1 MNKKIDIQAMM
12 TLQNGCKLICIVD
25 NDSNR
30 ELKYGSVYIF
40 EGYDDSI
47 VPKNRQNAVMTWY
60 PDRPQWTPE
69 RYEIIRYE
77 FMRVKLEGIEVPVM
91 LKFLDIL

>member
-1 MNKKIDIQAMM
+1 MSKKIDIKAMM
-12 TLQNGCKLICIVD
+12 SLQNGCKLICIED
-25 NDSNR
+25 NKA
-30 ELKYGSVYIF
+30 LKYGSVYKF

-47 VPKNRQNAVMTWY
+47 VPKNRMNAVMSWY

-69 RYEIIRYE
+69 RYEVIRYE
-77 FMRVKLEGIEVPVM
+77 FMRVKLEGVEVPVM